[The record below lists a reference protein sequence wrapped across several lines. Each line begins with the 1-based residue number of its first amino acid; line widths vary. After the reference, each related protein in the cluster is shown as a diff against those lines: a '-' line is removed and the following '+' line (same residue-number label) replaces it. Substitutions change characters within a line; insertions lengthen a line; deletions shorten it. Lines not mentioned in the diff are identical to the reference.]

1 MSTNANFFSVYHWN
15 KIKIYFSFPLFSVK
29 SAKEKYEIAVEEIV
43 EGLNLAE
50 TDKQVSAKFTM
61 NNEMIVEGIYN

>member
-1 MSTNANFFSVYHWN
+1 M
-15 KIKIYFSFPLFSVK
+15 K